1 MKKII
6 LFGAAA
12 AALIATPTLAQQDR
26 AGGAGVTRAQI
37 QARVQQAFARV
48 DVNRDGF
55 VTQAE
60 AQSVQGAASGERR
73 ANRGERRAERR
84 ESRDAR
90 FAQLDANRDG
100 QISRAEFFAPRQG
113 AERGE
118 RREIRADRRAERLER
133 RAKRGNRGGMM
144 ARLTGRRFDRVDANN
159 DGRIS
164 LAEMTT
170 LRLRAFDR
178 ADANRD
184 GRLTREERRSVREAR
199 QARRG

>member
-1 MKKII
+1 MKKIV

-12 AALIATPTLAQQDR
+12 AALLATPALAQQDR
-26 AGGAGVTRAQI
+26 GGMDRGAGVTRAQV

-55 VTQAE
+55 VTQQE
-60 AQSVQGAASGERR
+60 AQSVRGAVGGERR
-73 ANRGERRAERR
+73 GNRGQAR
-84 ESRDAR
+84 EAR

-100 QISRAEFFAPRQG
+100 QISRAEFFAPRPA

-118 RREIRADRRAERLER
+118 RREMRAERRAQRVER
-133 RAKRGNRGGMM
+133 RGQRGNGGGMF
-144 ARLTGRRFDRVDANN
+144 ARLGGNRFDRVDANR

-164 LAEMTT
+164 LAEVTT
-170 LRLRAFDR
+170 LRLSAFDR

-184 GRLTREERRSVREAR
+184 GLVTREERRSAREAR